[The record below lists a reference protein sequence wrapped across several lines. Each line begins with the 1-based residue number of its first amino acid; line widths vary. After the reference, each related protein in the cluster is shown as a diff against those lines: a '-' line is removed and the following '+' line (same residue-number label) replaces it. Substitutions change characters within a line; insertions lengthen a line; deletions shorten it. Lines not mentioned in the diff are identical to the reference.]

1 MKKKLWILTIT
12 LLLAAALGLSG
23 CGSDDSGKGDAA
35 KGDSVTWKVQ
45 CAYPQGDQ
53 AYDIHMPMICEAIT
67 EATDGYINFEYYAPG
82 ALCEAEQAPA
92 SVSKGLLDCAISAP
106 NDTATLV
113 PAAYAEQGIPYWW
126 ATKENIYECFYDY
139 GLIDYLREEYAKQ
152 NIYYGLFNGE
162 GQYMLMTNFPV
173 KSASDLKGK
182 KIRASTSYATMMEQL
197 GASPV
202 TMSGGDIYMGMK
214 LGTID
219 GYIYTVSEL
228 ETSSLKEVT
237 SDVMEPAGCAGAPV
251 NFIINMDKWNSL
263 PEDIQK
269 KVNDTM
275 QELCLTT
282 MDAAI
287 DLDEKSI
294 KSAKD
299 YGVEF
304 NTVSDKEMEDFYK
317 AGEAVLEKL
326 TKKYPDAKKGFEIIS
341 KWKDE
346 SDAQ

>member
-1 MKKKLWILTIT
+1 
-12 LLLAAALGLSG
+12 
-23 CGSDDSGKGDAA
+23 
-35 KGDSVTWKVQ
+35 
-45 CAYPQGDQ
+45 
-53 AYDIHMPMICEAIT
+53 
-67 EATDGYINFEYYAPG
+67 
-82 ALCEAEQAPA
+82 
-92 SVSKGLLDCAISAP
+92 
-106 NDTATLV
+106 
-113 PAAYAEQGIPYWW
+113 
-126 ATKENIYECFYDY
+126 
-139 GLIDYLREEYAKQ
+139 
-152 NIYYGLFNGE
+152 
-162 GQYMLMTNFPV
+162 
-173 KSASDLKGK
+173 
-182 KIRASTSYATMMEQL
+182 
-197 GASPV
+197 
-202 TMSGGDIYMGMK
+202 
-214 LGTID
+214 
-219 GYIYTVSEL
+219 
-228 ETSSLKEVT
+228 
-237 SDVMEPAGCAGAPV
+237 MEPAGCAGAPV